1 MISRKI
7 QFRLLKNLSVAG
19 VISSV
24 IGGNISFAENDQLE
38 RDIVE
43 KSGISLN
50 DLNDL
55 SDQKL
60 FELLSDED
68 YSMRKNAT
76 KAIWRRGQPMMR
88 QLTKALESSD
98 PELLYRVKQ
107 IIHYIRIGISPD
119 TPQHITKLVES
130 FPDANRNDKEKILNE
145 LNAE

>member
-43 KSGISLN
+43 KSEVSLN

-76 KAIWRRGQPMMR
+76 KAIWRRGQPMT
-88 QLTKALESSD
+88 Q
-98 PELLYRVKQ
+98 EL
-107 IIHYIRIGISPD
+107 
-119 TPQHITKLVES
+119 
-130 FPDANRNDKEKILNE
+130 
-145 LNAE
+145 